1 MRNFAMDGACF
12 SGLVTGND
20 ESALGVYAWCAEQGV
35 SIPKDLSIVG
45 FDDIFMSRFVN
56 PPLTT
61 VHFPLAEMAE
71 ACSEFA
77 LNEIYEG
84 APATRQVF
92 STRLVIRDSV
102 AYIDSTQTEINQL
115 TETKANV

>member
-20 ESALGVYAWCAEQGV
+20 ESALGVYAWCSEQGL

-61 VHFPLAEMAE
+61 MHFPLAEMAK
-71 ACSEFA
+71 ACSEVA
-77 LNEIYEG
+77 LNEIYDG
-84 APATRQVF
+84 APVARQVF
-92 STRLVIRDSV
+92 STRLVLETRLPISIQPR
-102 AYIDSTQTEINQL
+102 QKL
-115 TETKANV
+115 TN